1 MTMTKGDLIKA
12 RSIIQVVIG
21 ALYKTEID
29 RRAAACSLEI
39 AMNYLD
45 ATDND
50 SSESCDLCRGHAATC
65 PNLEPD
71 RRIPMCVDDF

>member
-1 MTMTKGDLIKA
+1 MTKGDLIKA

-21 ALYKTEID
+21 SLYKTEID

-39 AMNYLD
+39 ALKYLD

-65 PNLEPD
+65 PNLD
-71 RRIPMCVDDF
+71 RDDLTPMSVDDI